1 MDYRKKFV
9 VEPDAKGGAARASFF
24 FIHWS
29 EGRPGDVDHQQSDP
43 LGPAPLRFSGIR
55 FGANDGAR
63 AFGRAIDHHHAA
75 AAAPGERATGSSPT
89 RGIERPAVYPQ
100 TCFAADQNWI
110 QHVLTHGGQQ
120 RLEPSLRE
128 DLEIPRQCTILDLVE
143 EPPLVDAHN
152 GGINHLH
159 GRV

>member
-1 MDYRKKFV
+1 MNY
-9 VEPDAKGGAARASFF
+9 
-24 FIHWS
+24 
-29 EGRPGDVDHQQSDP
+29 SDF
-43 LGPAPLRFSGIR
+43 LNLLEAGPELLLQRR
-55 FGANDGAR
+55 W
-63 AFGRAIDHHHAA
+63 
-75 AAAPGERATGSSPT
+75 EKTPT
-89 RGIERPAVYPQ
+89 FPH
-100 TCFAADQNWI
+100 TFFAADQNWI